1 MKTSILFF
9 FSKAHFVYAFVFI
22 VVIVVFCPDIQA
34 QRSNNV
40 DYENVALFWRGFR
53 HSWEYNHRLH
63 RLGDFPQSIKCDQTG
78 CDALFLH
85 TGSAGVEQDKAE
97 FQSFFSVV
105 FSNTVTFTQG
115 SDSLLLSG
123 KEGEICKVEKQIRV
137 PLPQGLALQER
148 YTVILNG
155 FDLIAIDE
163 AENVQL
169 FSVEVTD
176 AFLTQ
181 DSLEFEASAA
191 IQSVCTGKGCQF
203 SNSVTRYLIRFHYI
217 VLIGGNTYT
226 ATVAALNRN
235 VYWDTKAT
243 PEPEIPQQVIKGDT
257 VNSYS
262 AGLPAFQKIE
272 IKLDRPHWFVALHLA
287 LHLERYRQG
296 VLTFH
301 PDLFFFQWEDEM
313 PKKAG
318 RKRSGMLQIAAQ
330 IVFLQ
335 FKEACVKHEEW
346 SGNYSWR
353 QTKAPA
359 TDESA
364 VYGSKFSFPK
374 VCN

>member
-1 MKTSILFF
+1 MKISFFFF
-9 FSKAHFVYAFVFI
+9 FSKAHFIYASVFVI
-22 VVIVVFCPDIQA
+22 IIGVFCRNVQA
-34 QRSNNV
+34 QSPKNV
-40 DYENVALFWRGFR
+40 DYENVALLWRGFR
-53 HSWEYNHRLH
+53 HSWQYNHRLH

-78 CDALFLH
+78 CDAIFLH
-85 TGSAGVEQDKAE
+85 TGSAGAEQDKAE
-97 FQSFFSVV
+97 FQSFFSIV
-105 FSNTVTFTQG
+105 FSNSVTFVES
-115 SDSLLLSG
+115 SDSLLLLG
-123 KEGEICKVEKQIRV
+123 KEGEICKAEKKIRI
-137 PLPQGLALQER
+137 PPPQTFTPQER

-163 AENVQL
+163 AENIQL

-176 AFLTQ
+176 AFFTE

-217 VLIGGNTYT
+217 IFFGGNSYT

-235 VYWDTKAT
+235 VYWDTKTA
-243 PEPEIPQQVIKGDT
+243 PEPEIPRQFLKGDT

-272 IKLDRPHWFVALHLA
+272 LRLDRPHWFVALHLA
-287 LHLERYRQG
+287 LHLERYQQG
-296 VLTFH
+296 VLTFR
-301 PDLFFFQWEDEM
+301 PDLFFFQWEEQM
-313 PKKAG
+313 QKKTG
-318 RKRSGMLQIAAQ
+318 RKKSGMLQITAQ

-335 FKEACVKHEEW
+335 FKEACIKHEEW

-353 QTKAPA
+353 QTKALA

-364 VYGSKFSFPK
+364 TYGSKFSFPK